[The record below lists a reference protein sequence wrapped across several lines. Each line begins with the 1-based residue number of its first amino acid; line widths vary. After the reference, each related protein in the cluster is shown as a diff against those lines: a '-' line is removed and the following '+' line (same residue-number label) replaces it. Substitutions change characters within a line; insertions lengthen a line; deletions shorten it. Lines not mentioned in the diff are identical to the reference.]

1 MLRSSAKGPGFGGV
15 VSGINIGGENRAISR
30 GRGRGDGDRGIS
42 RGRGRGGGD
51 RGGFR
56 GSSRGRGG
64 GDHEGFR
71 GGGRGRGMG
80 DREGFRGGR
89 GRGMGDRGGFRGRG
103 RGVGFQ
109 EGFRGTSRGR
119 GVGMRGDRGGF
130 RGSSGSFRGS
140 DRGVS
145 SRGRGVGTRGDRG
158 GFRGSRGSFRGSDRG
173 SHENGFGRGVR
184 GSWADSDSLG
194 RGGSFGRGR
203 GRGHL
208 APAVPKQMPNQ
219 TQKESEIQLG
229 LQLYVIFKK
238 TPVVIHELE
247 KLPGFHSVSD
257 PPSKKE
263 LEKIIL
269 FKDIA
274 SLEAAKTTLDE
285 HKNVQSAKRMG
296 VESSCRM
303 LKTPDACKVYLGFN
317 EAVDEIAVKKLDDG
331 IKEVAILSEKTS
343 CELQFATS
351 EQTRIA
357 FGKLK
362 GICQKIKNLLD
373 IQKYEP
379 MDLIALTGRMQ
390 ENQALMNKLYLR
402 FSEAYDLKK
411 ICDILKKTG
420 AMEVVLPLYS
430 CTAQFATRKEAV
442 DAVGRLKIKIGE
454 NALRFV
460 NLYCESL
467 TTDKNLHPNKIVLR
481 DVSKNVALKDF
492 VTQFPNAISVVIYK
506 KTFPASNFCHA
517 HVGFGTLK
525 EAAEARELTDLK
537 IAGRKVYIFPA
548 YLELM
553 QDLPNL
559 GSPKKKK
566 AVKDVEAEEEPPSK
580 KKKTEKGSE
589 KSADE
594 ENPEGRDAE
603 RGDVENENAECEDVE
618 DEDAEC
624 EDVED
629 EDAECEDVEDED
641 AECEDVE
648 DEDAECED
656 VGEEDAECEDVGE
669 EDAECEDVRE
679 EDAECED
686 VGEEDAECEDI
697 GEEDAECE
705 DVGEEDE
712 EEEDKGEEDESEGED
727 HHEDEDG
734 ESN

>member
-15 VSGINIGGENRAISR
+15 VSGINIGGEDRAISR

-303 LKTPDACKVYLGFN
+303 VVYIFILNSNFYDNVFFFLFQLKTPDACKVYLGFN

-331 IKEVAILSEKTS
+331 IKEVAILSEKTR
-343 CELQFATS
+343 QFK
-351 EQTRIA
+351 A
-357 FGKLK
+357 F
-362 GICQKIKNLLD
+362 
-373 IQKYEP
+373 
-379 MDLIALTGRMQ
+379 
-390 ENQALMNKLYLR
+390 
-402 FSEAYDLKK
+402 
-411 ICDILKKTG
+411 
-420 AMEVVLPLYS
+420 
-430 CTAQFATRKEAV
+430 
-442 DAVGRLKIKIGE
+442 
-454 NALRFV
+454 
-460 NLYCESL
+460 
-467 TTDKNLHPNKIVLR
+467 
-481 DVSKNVALKDF
+481 
-492 VTQFPNAISVVIYK
+492 
-506 KTFPASNFCHA
+506 
-517 HVGFGTLK
+517 
-525 EAAEARELTDLK
+525 
-537 IAGRKVYIFPA
+537 
-548 YLELM
+548 
-553 QDLPNL
+553 
-559 GSPKKKK
+559 
-566 AVKDVEAEEEPPSK
+566 
-580 KKKTEKGSE
+580 
-589 KSADE
+589 
-594 ENPEGRDAE
+594 
-603 RGDVENENAECEDVE
+603 
-618 DEDAEC
+618 
-624 EDVED
+624 
-629 EDAECEDVEDED
+629 
-641 AECEDVE
+641 
-648 DEDAECED
+648 
-656 VGEEDAECEDVGE
+656 
-669 EDAECEDVRE
+669 
-679 EDAECED
+679 
-686 VGEEDAECEDI
+686 
-697 GEEDAECE
+697 
-705 DVGEEDE
+705 
-712 EEEDKGEEDESEGED
+712 
-727 HHEDEDG
+727 
-734 ESN
+734 